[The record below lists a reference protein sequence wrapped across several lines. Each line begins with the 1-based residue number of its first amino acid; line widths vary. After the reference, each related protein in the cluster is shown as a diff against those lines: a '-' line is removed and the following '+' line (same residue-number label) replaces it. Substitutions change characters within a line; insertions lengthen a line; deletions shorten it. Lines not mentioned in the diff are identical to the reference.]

1 MLGCKLRFIAVAVR
15 RSNIPACH
23 ARSVICVTIES
34 DKSHL
39 KTEQLKW
46 LPPYHR
52 SWCAPSFP
60 NVIYR
65 YQRSGATKQKRVLIF
80 VLSGLG
86 RHRVPVPPPS
96 LSIISSNVISSRYV
110 QSVQKGSNINIAE
123 KKVCFKSHQSKSLRT
138 LVTVAFGKGS
148 LWENLFQ
155 KRVTELN
162 ERGHGVE
169 GRGGGRGAHR
179 KLEQQGFPNLGL
191 LFHLCPPGC
200 TDRESTCWQCLRSG
214 P

>member
-1 MLGCKLRFIAVAVR
+1 MMCPIFSKCYLQISEV
-15 RSNIPACH
+15 
-23 ARSVICVTIES
+23 
-34 DKSHL
+34 
-39 KTEQLKW
+39 
-46 LPPYHR
+46 
-52 SWCAPSFP
+52 
-60 NVIYR
+60 
-65 YQRSGATKQKRVLIF
+65 GATKQKRVLIF

-110 QSVQKGSNINIAE
+110 QSFQKGSNINIAK
-123 KKVCFKSHQSKSLRT
+123 KKVCFKPHQSKSLRT

-162 ERGHGVE
+162 ERSHGVE
-169 GRGGGRGAHR
+169 GRGGGRGTHR
-179 KLEQQGFPNLGL
+179 KLEQQGFPNPGL

-200 TDRESTCWQCLRSG
+200 TDQESTC
-214 P
+214 